1 METSKTKLGVDHPDT
16 LTSMHN
22 LAFTWRSLG
31 RGAEAIALMQQCVR
45 QRSQVLQD
53 VHPDLV
59 SSLQVLEQ
67 WEAEEA
73 EAEAKEAEA
82 EEATETD
89 AKAASGKREEV
100 SAHSC
105 IA

>member
-1 METSKTKLGVDHPDT
+1 
-16 LTSMHN
+16 
-22 LAFTWRSLG
+22 
-31 RGAEAIALMQQCVR
+31 MQQCVR

-59 SSLQVLEQ
+59 SSLRVLEQ

-73 EAEAKEAEA
+73 EAEEAA
-82 EEATETD
+82 ETD
-89 AKAASGKREEV
+89 VKVAYGKREVV